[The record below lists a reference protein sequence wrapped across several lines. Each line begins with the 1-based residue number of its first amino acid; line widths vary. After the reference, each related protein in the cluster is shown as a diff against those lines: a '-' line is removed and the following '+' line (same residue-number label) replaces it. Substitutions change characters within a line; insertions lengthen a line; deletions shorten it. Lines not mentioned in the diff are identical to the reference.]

1 MSAEVGSVKY
11 RVELDDSTLDQ
22 ETKKT
27 ENKIAA
33 GFKGAA
39 GAVGAAALGAAAA
52 GTAAV
57 AGLVSSATE
66 AYGEYEQ
73 LAGGVETLFK
83 DSADAVMVNAQRAYK
98 TAGMSANDYMETVTS
113 FSASLIQSTGR
124 GAQTD
129 LAELKNNLEQQ
140 LKETKRAQQDEYKA
154 AQKAWSDKLAL
165 AKKSGA
171 TNLDELK
178 KQKDEELLALK
189 RSNEDALDAMK
200 VANKQKLA
208 EAEQAN
214 LASTSTTESIAR
226 AADLADQA
234 IIDMS
239 DNANK
244 MGTQIE
250 SIQVA
255 YAGFAK
261 GNFTMLDN
269 LKLGYGGTKN
279 EMERLL
285 FDAQQISGIQYDV
298 SSYADI
304 VEAIHV
310 IQTEMG
316 ITGTTAK
323 EAGETLQ
330 GSFGAMQAAWQN
342 LVIGM
347 ADPEADIGDLVEDM
361 VTTAETYLENLIPI
375 VERALQGLADA
386 VVALAP
392 ILAEE
397 IPKLT
402 EQLLP
407 ELLKTGTS
415 AIEIFAKGMLDAL
428 PTILPTLTDL
438 IVDLAGMLLSLAP
451 EILQVG
457 LQLIGELAMGIAQA
471 LPELVPVAIET
482 ILSLV
487 EFLVDPDNIGMLVD
501 AAIALTMG
509 LAEGL
514 INALPVLLE
523 KAPLIVEKLIT
534 SLIENSAKLN
544 VAAVELVIKLAT
556 GIWEQAPKIVEAAW
570 KIIGALIEGIGK
582 QFVKIYDTGGKI
594 VEKIKDGIKKLN
606 PAQWGKDVI
615 DSFVKGILGAI
626 DKVKETAKKVA
637 QTVKDFLGFSE
648 PKEGPLSDFHVFPI
662 DMVDLYAKGIE
673 DNTYKVEDAVK
684 DMAGSVALGF
694 DADVNYS
701 VPDIAGYARD
711 LSASITGTGRTVIE
725 VPVVLDGREI
735 ARASAW
741 YMGEQLAWEAR

>member
-27 ENKIAA
+27 ESKLAA

-39 GAVGAAALGAAAA
+39 GAVGAAALSAAAA

-57 AGLVSSATE
+57 VGLVKDATA

-73 LAGGVETLFK
+73 LVGGVETLFG
-83 DSADAVMVNAQRAYK
+83 DSAQVVMDNAAK
-98 TAGMSANDYMETVTS
+98 AFNSAGMSMNDYMETS
-113 FSASLIQSTGR
+113 IQSAASLINS
-124 GAQTD
+124 
-129 LAELKNNLEQQ
+129 LEGD
-140 LKETKRAQQDEYKA
+140 T
-154 AQKAWSDKLAL
+154 
-165 AKKSGA
+165 
-171 TNLDELK
+171 
-178 KQKDEELLALK
+178 
-189 RSNEDALDAMK
+189 
-200 VANKQKLA
+200 A
-208 EAEQAN
+208 EA
-214 LASTSTTESIAR
+214 AR
-226 AADLADQA
+226 LMDVSVTDMAD
-234 IIDMS
+234 
-239 DNANK
+239 NVNK
-244 MGTQIE
+244 MGTSMEAVQN
-250 SIQVA
+250 A
-255 YAGFAK
+255 YRGFSR

-269 LKLGYGGTKN
+269 LALGFSGTK
-279 EMERLL
+279 EGMQELL
-285 FDAQQISGIQYDV
+285 DQAQKISGIEYDI

-304 VEAIHV
+304 VQAIHV
-310 IQTEMG
+310 VQEEMG
-316 ITGTTAK
+316 IAGTTAK
-323 EAGETLQ
+323 EASDTFQ
-330 GSFGAMQAAWQN
+330 GSFSAMQAAWQN
-342 LVIGM
+342 LVTGM
-347 ADPEADIGDLVEDM
+347 ADPEADVGALVGQM
-361 VTTAETYLENLIPI
+361 VDSAETFLENLIPI
-375 VERALQGLADA
+375 IEHALLGISDA
-386 VVALAP
+386 VASLAP
-392 ILAEE
+392 IIAEKLPALTEE
-397 IPKLT
+397 ILPD
-402 EQLLP
+402 LLN
-407 ELLKTGTS
+407 TGMTV
-415 AIEIFAKGMLDAL
+415 IEIFAKGLIDAAPTLL
-428 PTILPTLTDL
+428 PTVTDL
-438 IVDLAGMLLSLAP
+438 ILNLASMLLSLAP

-594 VEKIKDGIKKLN
+594 IEKIKEGLSKLN
-606 PAQWGKDVI
+606 PLQWGKDVI

-648 PKEGPLSDFHVFPI
+648 PEEGPLSNFHTFAP
-662 DMVDLYAKGIE
+662 DMIDLYTKGI
-673 DNTYKVEDAVK
+673 DDGRKQVEDSA
-684 DMAGSVALGF
+684 AALASSVALGF

>member
-27 ENKIAA
+27 ESKLAA

-39 GAVGAAALGAAAA
+39 GAVGAAALSAAAA

-57 AGLVSSATE
+57 VGLVKDATA

-73 LAGGVETLFK
+73 LVGGVETLFG
-83 DSADAVMVNAQRAYK
+83 DSAQVVMDNAAK
-98 TAGMSANDYMETVTS
+98 AFNSAGMSMNDYMETS
-113 FSASLIQSTGR
+113 IQSAASLINS
-124 GAQTD
+124 
-129 LAELKNNLEQQ
+129 LEGD
-140 LKETKRAQQDEYKA
+140 T
-154 AQKAWSDKLAL
+154 
-165 AKKSGA
+165 
-171 TNLDELK
+171 
-178 KQKDEELLALK
+178 
-189 RSNEDALDAMK
+189 
-200 VANKQKLA
+200 A
-208 EAEQAN
+208 EA
-214 LASTSTTESIAR
+214 AR
-226 AADLADQA
+226 LMDVSVTDMAD
-234 IIDMS
+234 
-239 DNANK
+239 NVNK
-244 MGTQIE
+244 MGTSMEAVQN
-250 SIQVA
+250 A
-255 YAGFAK
+255 YRGFSR

-269 LKLGYGGTKN
+269 LALGFSGTK
-279 EMERLL
+279 EGMQELL
-285 FDAQQISGIQYDV
+285 DQAQKISGIEYDI

-304 VEAIHV
+304 VQAIHV
-310 IQTEMG
+310 VQEEMG
-316 ITGTTAK
+316 IAGTTAK
-323 EAGETLQ
+323 EASDTFQ
-330 GSFGAMQAAWQN
+330 GSFSAMQAAWQN
-342 LVIGM
+342 LVTGM
-347 ADPEADIGDLVEDM
+347 ADPEADVGALVGQM
-361 VTTAETYLENLIPI
+361 VDSAETFLENLIPI
-375 VERALQGLADA
+375 IEHALLGISDA
-386 VVALAP
+386 VASLAP
-392 ILAEE
+392 IIAEKLPALTEE
-397 IPKLT
+397 ILPD
-402 EQLLP
+402 LLN
-407 ELLKTGTS
+407 TGMTV
-415 AIEIFAKGMLDAL
+415 IEIFAKGLIDAAPTLL
-428 PTILPTLTDL
+428 PTVTDL
-438 IVDLAGMLLSLAP
+438 ILNLASMLLSLAP

-594 VEKIKDGIKKLN
+594 IEKIKEGLSKLN
-606 PAQWGKDVI
+606 PLQWGKDVI

-637 QTVKDFLGFSE
+637 QTVKDFQGFSE
-648 PKEGPLSDFHVFPI
+648 PEEGPLSNFHTFAP
-662 DMVDLYAKGIE
+662 DMIDLYTKGI
-673 DNTYKVEDAVK
+673 DDGRKQVEDSA
-684 DMAGSVALGF
+684 AALASSVALGF